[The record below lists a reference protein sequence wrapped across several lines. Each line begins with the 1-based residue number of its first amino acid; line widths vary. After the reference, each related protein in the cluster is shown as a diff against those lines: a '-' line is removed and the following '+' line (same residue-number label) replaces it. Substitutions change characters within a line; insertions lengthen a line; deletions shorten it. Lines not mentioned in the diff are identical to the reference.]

1 MQMQSGQL
9 KRRELITLLGSAA
22 VALPLR
28 ARAEQVDRL
37 RMIAILGDNASVWSP
52 WTTTFVGR
60 LRQLGW
66 IEDRN
71 VAFEYRWSG
80 GQAEPVAEF
89 AAEFVRQNVDA
100 IVTYGGAVKTLK
112 QATASIPIVFA
123 IAVDPVGIGLVP
135 NLSHPGGNATG
146 LSVQSTDLAGK
157 RLELFREVAP
167 GFRRLAIIFD
177 SDYPAAVLG
186 ASRFNPPLVPCIS
199 KPLST
204 RYGGR
209 RILLRLLKLSRVK
222 QTLYTSWKML
232 SFPPAA
238 PRLPHSR

>member
-52 WTTTFVGR
+52 WTTTLVGR
-60 LRQLGW
+60 LRELGW

-100 IVTYGGAVKTLK
+100 IVTYGGAVKTLRW
-112 QATASIPIVFA
+112 A
-123 IAVDPVGIGLVP
+123 
-135 NLSHPGGNATG
+135 N
-146 LSVQSTDLAGK
+146 
-157 RLELFREVAP
+157 
-167 GFRRLAIIFD
+167 
-177 SDYPAAVLG
+177 
-186 ASRFNPPLVPCIS
+186 
-199 KPLST
+199 
-204 RYGGR
+204 
-209 RILLRLLKLSRVK
+209 
-222 QTLYTSWKML
+222 ML
-232 SFPPAA
+232 
-238 PRLPHSR
+238 